1 MFNSYKTTFGDPQGE
16 PSDELVDLEMEIF
29 SQNDFGSTIE
39 GNAKTFSRL
48 IEESGLTLSGNDKA
62 HLLDMC
68 FNSANENFYELEEED
83 ENFDSQGAQEDFLEA
98 VELALLATG
107 K

>member
-29 SQNDFGSTIE
+29 SANDFGGTIE
-39 GNAKTFSRL
+39 SNAKTFSRL
-48 IEESGLTLSGNDKA
+48 IEESALTLSENDKA

-83 ENFDSQGAQEDFLEA
+83 ENFDTQGAQEDFLEA
-98 VELALLATG
+98 VELALRASSE
-107 K
+107 

>member
-29 SQNDFGSTIE
+29 SANDFGGTIE
-39 GNAKTFSRL
+39 SNAKTFSRL
-48 IEESGLTLSGNDKA
+48 IEESALTLSENDKS

-83 ENFDSQGAQEDFLEA
+83 ENFDTQGAQEDFLEA
-98 VELALLATG
+98 VELALRASSE
-107 K
+107 

>member
-29 SQNDFGSTIE
+29 SANDFGGTIE
-39 GNAKTFSRL
+39 SNAKTFSRL
-48 IEESGLTLSGNDKA
+48 IEESALTLSENDKA

-68 FNSANENFYELEEED
+68 FNSANENFYELEKED

-98 VELALLATG
+98 VELALRASSE
-107 K
+107 

>member
-1 MFNSYKTTFGDPQGE
+1 
-16 PSDELVDLEMEIF
+16 
-29 SQNDFGSTIE
+29 
-39 GNAKTFSRL
+39 
-48 IEESGLTLSGNDKA
+48 
-62 HLLDMC
+62 MC